1 MIFIFSFFN
10 KNNRIIKQYRNHL
23 KSDKY
28 NAEIFVRQKV
38 KSLSDKDIV
47 VIEKIDFLP
56 NQLFAKIIFSVCK
69 RKLLA
74 KTKKPTDM
82 DTSAWKELTNAKQ
95 YALDLDTVR
104 AVKNKRTSIRQFV
117 FKGEMKRKPEKQI
130 PPVLIKGAPAE
141 LLPLGDKFKNG
152 EHVNLSKILPYLN
165 PDYLDF
171 ESEKYVVKYEE
182 ITKCLPRNQTQK
194 RQKKKSLEKELQ
206 PKSKQEPQRPPR
218 STIKKKK

>member
-1 MIFIFSFFN
+1 
-10 KNNRIIKQYRNHL
+10 
-23 KSDKY
+23 
-28 NAEIFVRQKV
+28 
-38 KSLSDKDIV
+38 
-47 VIEKIDFLP
+47 
-56 NQLFAKIIFSVCK
+56 
-69 RKLLA
+69 
-74 KTKKPTDM
+74 M

-194 RQKKKSLEKELQ
+194 RQTLSFSSSRFVGFHNIHR
-206 PKSKQEPQRPPR
+206 PRKSK
-218 STIKKKK
+218 TDNHYNF

>member
-1 MIFIFSFFN
+1 
-10 KNNRIIKQYRNHL
+10 
-23 KSDKY
+23 
-28 NAEIFVRQKV
+28 
-38 KSLSDKDIV
+38 
-47 VIEKIDFLP
+47 
-56 NQLFAKIIFSVCK
+56 
-69 RKLLA
+69 
-74 KTKKPTDM
+74 M

-104 AVKNKRTSIRQFV
+104 AVKNKRASIRQFV

-171 ESEKYVVKYEE
+171 ESEKYVTKCEE
-182 ITKCLPRNQTQK
+182 ITKCQQSK
-194 RQKKKSLEKELQ
+194 SSKKKSTTKNQ
-206 PKSKQEPQRPPR
+206 KQRENEVLINSRQKTVKRP
-218 STIKKKK
+218 